1 LSERPSSSR
10 DGSDAVAAREL
21 RLEDEASVLELLK
34 AAFGAWP
41 RGLDGGRPEELFSW
55 KHRASPFGA
64 STLLVADVDGRVAGF
79 LALMPWRLRFGGV
92 VQETMRGVDLAVDP
106 GARRRGVSMSLIGA
120 ARGHYGPEIAL
131 GWSNP
136 NESSRLGVLKSGRR
150 RVAGLPMFVAPGS
163 PARGGGERGAAQARP
178 DAPADRPHDAGN
190 LLGDEALLARAL
202 EHASER
208 DGRIATAHTAAFLRW
223 RYGALGVYQA
233 VAAQRGD
240 HCGIAIYRVQR
251 RRRMRV
257 ARICELLFDG
267 DATLA
272 RELTRSVRRAARASV
287 LTCAFPDAR
296 TAADC
301 GFVRAPRTA
310 MIATNPLHAELAPD
324 PTLPRSWALSL
335 GDLELV

>member
-1 LSERPSSSR
+1 LSQRSSSSAP
-10 DGSDAVAAREL
+10 GSDAVAAREL
-21 RLEDEASVLELLK
+21 RVEDEASVLELLK
-34 AAFGAWP
+34 VAFGAWP
-41 RGLDGGRPEELFSW
+41 RGLDDGRPEELFSW
-55 KHRASPFGA
+55 KHRASPFGP

-106 GARRRGVSMSLIGA
+106 SARRRGVSMSLIGA
-120 ARGHYGPEIAL
+120 ARGHYGPQIAL

-163 PARGGGERGAAQARP
+163 PGRGGGERRAAHAAAERR
-178 DAPADRPHDAGN
+178 DDAGN
-190 LLGDEALLARAL
+190 LLADQTLLGHVL
-202 EHASER
+202 EHASGRE
-208 DGRIATAHTAAFLRW
+208 GRITTAHTAAFLRW

-233 VAAQRGD
+233 VSAERGD
-240 HCGIAIYRVQR
+240 RCGIAIFRVQR
-251 RRRMRV
+251 RRGMRV

-267 DATLA
+267 DAALA
-272 RELTRSVRRAARASV
+272 RELTRSVRRAARASL